1 VQSPT
6 DLPVL
11 TVSGVR
17 LGPNVPTRHLA
28 CGGTVAGTEEADMG
42 LMDKVKQ
49 VAGEM
54 GEVAKKGASQVQ
66 TKVEQTQLRRKADD
80 AAKRLGYLV
89 HRERTGG
96 DPAGAEA
103 DALVAEIKDAEEQIA
118 AAETAAGSTTDV
130 QGTEAPPPAPGPAV
144 EEASE

>member
-1 VQSPT
+1 
-6 DLPVL
+6 
-11 TVSGVR
+11 
-17 LGPNVPTRHLA
+17 
-28 CGGTVAGTEEADMG
+28 MG

-54 GEVAKKGASQVQ
+54 GELAKKGASQVQ

-103 DALVAEIKDAEEQIA
+103 DALVAEIKDAEEQMAAAA
-118 AAETAAGSTTDV
+118 AAESAAASTTDV
-130 QGTEAPPPAPGPAV
+130 HGTEMPPPAPGQAV
-144 EEASE
+144 EEASGE

>member
-1 VQSPT
+1 
-6 DLPVL
+6 
-11 TVSGVR
+11 
-17 LGPNVPTRHLA
+17 
-28 CGGTVAGTEEADMG
+28 MG

-54 GEVAKKGASQVQ
+54 GEAAKKGASQVQ

-89 HRERTGG
+89 YRERTGG
-96 DPAGAEA
+96 EPAGAEA

-118 AAETAAGSTTDV
+118 AAAAADAAAETTEGV
-130 QGTEAPPPAPGPAV
+130 QGAEMPPPAPGQAV
-144 EEASE
+144 EEATGE

>member
-1 VQSPT
+1 
-6 DLPVL
+6 
-11 TVSGVR
+11 
-17 LGPNVPTRHLA
+17 
-28 CGGTVAGTEEADMG
+28 MG

-89 HRERTGG
+89 YRERTG
-96 DPAGAEA
+96 DDLAGADA

-118 AAETAAGSTTDV
+118 AAAAAEAAVETTDGV
-130 QGTEAPPPAPGPAV
+130 QAADMPPPAPGAAA
-144 EEASE
+144 EEVPGE